1 MARKNGSPAAANR
14 TVPRRKPNGA
24 SRTREHL
31 TENEVN
37 TLLQAAK
44 GNRHGHRDY
53 AMVLVCYRHGLRAQ
67 ELCDL
72 EWSQIDL
79 DRATMHISR
88 VKQGKP
94 ATHPIR
100 GDVLRAL
107 RQLKREQSPASN
119 FVFTSE
125 RGAPMKAVSF
135 NMLVKRLGNGSK
147 LLGLPLHAHMLRHAC
162 GYALINA
169 GIDVRVVQDYLGHK
183 SIASTVRYT
192 ELSANKFKDV
202 WR

>member
-1 MARKNGSPAAANR
+1 MRQETGSPATQNR
-14 TVPRRKPNGA
+14 TVPVRAPNSA

-44 GNRHGHRDY
+44 SNRHGHRDY
-53 AMVLVCYRHGLRAQ
+53 TMLLVCYKHGLRAQ
-67 ELCDL
+67 ELCEL

-79 DRATMHISR
+79 DRATMHIRR
-88 VKQGKP
+88 VKSGKP

-107 RQLKREQSPASN
+107 RQLKREQTLASN
-119 FVFTSE
+119 LVFTSE
-125 RGAPMKAVSF
+125 RGAPMKPVSF
-135 NMLVKRLGNGSK
+135 NMLVKRLGNGSE
-147 LLGLPLHAHMLRHAC
+147 LLGLPIHAHMLRHSC

-169 GIDVRVVQDYLGHK
+169 GLDVRTVQDYLGHR
-183 SIASTVRYT
+183 SIASTARYT
-192 ELSANKFKDV
+192 ELSPNKFKHV